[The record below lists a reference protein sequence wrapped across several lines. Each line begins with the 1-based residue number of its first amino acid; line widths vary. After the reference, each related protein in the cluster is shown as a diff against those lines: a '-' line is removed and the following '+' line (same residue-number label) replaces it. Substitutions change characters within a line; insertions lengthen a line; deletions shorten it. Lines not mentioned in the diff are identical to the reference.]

1 MNERKY
7 MVLVQPSEFNKYE
20 IEPIDKVIV
29 SDMRGK
35 ILLDDNFNC
44 NSYRFVR
51 QLLLLECELI
61 TYNGTLLNNMI
72 YCYWN
77 FENPNIL
84 DLMDKFSYVYQEE
97 NEFSWDCWENPYKW
111 QKLQRALRYYHVKN
125 FIVDI
130 YNPHETLKKTL
141 LLYRKMKMKGD
152 IS

>member
-7 MVLVQPSEFNKYE
+7 MILVQPTEFNKYE
-20 IEPIDKVIV
+20 TELIDRIIV
-29 SDMRGK
+29 LDMRGK

-44 NSYRFVR
+44 NTYRFVR

-61 TYNGTLLNNMI
+61 TYNGTLLSNMI

-97 NEFSWDCWENPYKW
+97 NSWDSWYCDNPYRW
-111 QKLQRALRYYHVKN
+111 QKLQTSLRYYHVKN
-125 FIVDI
+125 FIVNI
-130 YNPHETLKKTL
+130 YNPHEVIKKTL
-141 LLYRKMKMKGD
+141 TLYRKMKMKGD
-152 IS
+152 IK